1 MKNIL
6 TFLLLLTCT
15 LGFSQSTINPDTVCI
30 NTMGSTYE
38 VSNIVGATF
47 TWTVQAPGILVSGQ
61 TTNAIVVDWSLAPA
75 GIIPNGITVTI
86 AGQACPVTP
95 VTLNVFIYQPVASI
109 TALGPF
115 CAGDP
120 CVNLVASPI
129 GGTFTGSGVVGSTF
143 CPNTAG
149 TGSIPVTYSVI
160 DNGCPVTTTVNVT
173 VNPSFIVGPI
183 QHD

>member
-6 TFLLLLTCT
+6 TFLLLFIST
-15 LGFSQSTINPDTVCI
+15 LGFSQSIINPDTVCI

-38 VSNIVGATF
+38 VTNIVGATF

-61 TTNAIVVDWSLAPA
+61 NTNAIVVDWSLAPA
-75 GIIPNGITVTI
+75 GIIPNGISVTI

-95 VTLNVFIYQPVASI
+95 VNLNVFIYQPVANI

-115 CAGDP
+115 CSGDA
-120 CVNLVASPI
+120 CANLVASPI
-129 GGTFTGSGVVGSTF
+129 GGTFTGSGVAGSTF
-143 CPNTAG
+143 CPTTSGAG
-149 TGSIPVTYSVI
+149 IIPVTYSVI
-160 DNGCPVTTTVNVT
+160 DRGCPVTTTINIT